1 MRKKWKVNSFSV
13 NIIEKNNAFFQ
24 GLQIKVGESKAATI
38 VKQVYTYISV
48 VTLIKI
54 WLSKP
59 VVDCK
64 FSKNVKTYI

>member
-38 VKQVYTYISV
+38 VKQVTKS
-48 VTLIKI
+48 
-54 WLSKP
+54 
-59 VVDCK
+59 
-64 FSKNVKTYI
+64 F